1 MSKLV
6 KSINA
11 FDDNMSGGYSIPEL
25 LNMNIDN
32 QIMEG
37 GGSSIFTDT
46 QIPLGLYYDN
56 TDVLHDFYKVVKSKT
71 IDDDLFDKLFDMVSK
86 MKSKAT
92 RKEQVKNH
100 KVTKKIRKP

>member
-25 LNMNIDN
+25 LNMNNDN
-32 QIMEG
+32 LMEG
-37 GGSSIFTDT
+37 GGSSVFTDT
-46 QIPLGLYYDN
+46 QIPLGLYCD
-56 TDVLHDFYKVVKSKT
+56 DSVVRDFYKVVKSKT